1 MTMSELG
8 ARLRQ
13 ARETR
18 GLTQAG
24 LSRLTGIN
32 QPTLSGYQT
41 GRRTPNAANLVKLS
55 RALQVR
61 SDWLLGLPDWDNC
74 PPYFASARIDD
85 LFAKLA
91 TATAADIEIVATI
104 ADAIL
109 DRTNR

>member
-1 MTMSELG
+1 M
-8 ARLRQ
+8 
-13 ARETR
+13 
-18 GLTQAG
+18 
-24 LSRLTGIN
+24 
-32 QPTLSGYQT
+32 
-41 GRRTPNAANLVKLS
+41 PNAANLVKLS
-55 RALQVR
+55 RALKVR

-109 DRTNR
+109 DRTNRLKMAAYYEPLPLAQPLARTHP